1 MSISKDGRNIMK
13 YRMLTVGLKDNLISW
28 SQAFSSAKSVEF
40 KSALDINEA
49 AHILEKETFHLLA
62 LNMDY
67 LRSIGQSGWLLNVRR
82 ISFIP
87 IVVLS
92 AMQEVDVGP
101 AVEAGADICLDSD
114 LPPPVI
120 LILLWAQLR
129 RYTAYN
135 HFDAPETAPFQI
147 GDIGIDPSRHIVW
160 VCGKQVTL
168 YPREFSLLL
177 YFMRNPNHVLSQEQ
191 ICKHAWKKEY
201 PQDVTPSIHML
212 RKKIEPDPA
221 NPIYIETV
229 HRVGYRFIGNSVETC
244 GG

>member
-1 MSISKDGRNIMK
+1 MK

-28 SQAFSSAKSVEF
+28 CQAYFSAKSVDL
-40 KSALDINEA
+40 KSARDINEA
-49 AHILEKETFHLLA
+49 AHTLGKETFHLLV
-62 LNMDY
+62 LDMDY
-67 LRSIGQSGWLLNVRR
+67 LRSIGQSGWLLNIRH

-101 AVEAGADICLDSD
+101 AVEAGADVCLDSN

-120 LILLWAQLR
+120 SILLWAQLR

-135 HFDAPETAPFQI
+135 HFDAPKTAPFQV
-147 GDIGIDPSRHIVW
+147 GDIGIDTSRHLVW
-160 VCGKQVTL
+160 VCERQVTL

-177 YFMRNPNHVLSQEQ
+177 YFMRNPRRILNQEQ

-201 PQDVTPSIHML
+201 AQDVTPSIRML

-229 HRVGYRFIGNSVETC
+229 YRVGYRFTANFVETC
-244 GG
+244 DD

>member
-1 MSISKDGRNIMK
+1 MK
-13 YRMLTVGLKDNLISW
+13 YRILTVGLKDDLFSW
-28 SQAFSSAKSVEF
+28 CKTYLSAKNVEV
-40 KSALDINEA
+40 KSALEINEA
-49 AHILEKETFHLLA
+49 AHILEKGTFHLLV
-62 LNMDY
+62 LDMDY
-67 LRSIGQSGWLLNVRR
+67 LRNIGQSGWLLNVRH

-101 AVEAGADICLDSD
+101 AVEAGVDVCLDSN
-114 LPPPVI
+114 LPPSVI
-120 LILLWAQLR
+120 SILLWAQLR

-135 HFDAPETAPFQI
+135 RFDAPETAPFQV
-147 GDIGIDPSRHIVW
+147 GDIGIDPSRHLVW

-177 YFMRNPNHVLSQEQ
+177 YFMRNPRHILNQEQ
-191 ICKHAWKKEY
+191 ICRYAWKKEY
-201 PQDVTPSIHML
+201 SQDVAPSIHML

-229 HRVGYRFIGNSVETC
+229 YRVGYRFTGNFVETC
-244 GG
+244 DD

>member
-1 MSISKDGRNIMK
+1 MK
-13 YRMLTVGLKDNLISW
+13 YRILTVGLKDNMISW
-28 SQAFSSAKSVEF
+28 CQTYFSAKSVELR
-40 KSALDINEA
+40 SAQDITEVA
-49 AHILEKETFHLLA
+49 RILGKETYHLLV
-62 LNMDY
+62 LDMDH
-67 LRSIGQSGWLLNVRR
+67 LRSIGQSGWLLNVRH

-92 AMQEVDVGP
+92 AMQKIDVGP
-101 AVEAGADICLDSD
+101 AVEAGADVCFDSS

-120 LILLWAQLR
+120 SILLCAQLR

-135 HFDAPETAPFQI
+135 HFDTPETDPFQV
-147 GDIGIDPSRHIVW
+147 GDIGIDPSRHLVW

-177 YFMRNPNHVLSQEQ
+177 YFMRNPRCVLNQEQ

-201 PQDVTPSIHML
+201 SQDVTPSIRML

-229 HRVGYRFIGNSVETC
+229 YRVGYRFTANFIETC
-244 GG
+244 DD